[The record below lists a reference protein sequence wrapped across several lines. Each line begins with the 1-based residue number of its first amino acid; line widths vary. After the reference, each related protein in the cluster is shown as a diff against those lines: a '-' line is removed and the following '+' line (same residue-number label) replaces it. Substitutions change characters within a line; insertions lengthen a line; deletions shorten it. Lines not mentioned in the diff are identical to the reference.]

1 MNSQDFVNVSTTIR
15 NDLHFTN
22 DIKAKV
28 EQAVQD
34 TIVATRIVDGF
45 KSPQGA
51 GGSGG
56 GYLKDHAGF
65 PLECVL
71 VLGSVRTSVYS
82 PSAGTSHE
90 SRNR

>member
-1 MNSQDFVNVSTTIR
+1 VAIQDYVNASTAIR
-15 NDLHFTN
+15 NDLRFTN

-28 EQAVQD
+28 EQAVRD

-45 KSPQGA
+45 KNP

-65 PLECVL
+65 PLECVFVPGPIL
-71 VLGSVRTSVYS
+71 TSVYLPMTGS
-82 PSAGTSHE
+82 FHE
-90 SRNR
+90 SQNR

>member
-1 MNSQDFVNVSTTIR
+1 V
-15 NDLHFTN
+15 
-22 DIKAKV
+22 KV

-45 KSPQGA
+45 KNPQGA

-65 PLECVL
+65 PLEYVVVL
-71 VLGSVRTSVYS
+71 SSVLTSVYLPQTGIFRES
-82 PSAGTSHE
+82 P
-90 SRNR
+90 NR